1 MNAGYVYELECDID
15 FFKELKK
22 FATEKTDQQVSSAHD
37 TESTQ
42 RCLITDDKL
51 RKDHITLECGHK
63 FNYVPLFKDV
73 LFQKCSLLPKNISSK
88 LVTTYTKNQPST
100 TSSALTYI
108 NSPNNSITQTTMSQN
123 TNILSV
129 MYNSSYNLETTKLQ
143 YNEIKCP
150 YCRSITHNI
159 LPYYPYPDVCKV
171 KYVNNPVNLAL
182 TGLACEYEHF
192 IAGTGPGTGSNDIF
206 TTNESKTCRSQC
218 LYNEKYDLML
228 CNKHLNKLETGVVS
242 KRKSRK
248 MSASSS
254 SSTISCTSPML
265 VPQSPPHTR
274 LRATKKNTGKS
285 NSTDT
290 ADNLTETQ
298 NIIVSHHNPATTV
311 CSFTLLSGS
320 RKGAPCGKPMWIPK
334 TTTTAATSTNAIH
347 NTGLSGYCKAHY
359 EKGCA

>member
-1 MNAGYVYELECDID
+1 MNAGYIYELECDID

-22 FATEKTDQQVSSAHD
+22 FSTEKTDQQVSSAHD
-37 TESTQ
+37 TESIQ

-88 LVTTYTKNQPST
+88 LVTTYTKNQPT
-100 TSSALTYI
+100 TASALTYS

-129 MYNSSYNLETTKLQ
+129 TYNSSYNLETTKLQ

-182 TGLACEYEHF
+182 PGLACEYEQF
-192 IAGTGPGTGSNDIF
+192 VAGTVANQ
-206 TTNESKTCRSQC
+206 SKTCRSQC

-228 CNKHLNKLETGVVS
+228 CNKHLNKLETGTVS
-242 KRKSRK
+242 KRTSRK

-265 VPQSPPHTR
+265 VPQSPPQTR
-274 LRATKKNTGKS
+274 LRATKKNTCKS

-290 ADNLTETQ
+290 ADNSIETQ

-311 CSFTLLSGS
+311 CSFTLLSGP

-334 TTTTAATSTNAIH
+334 TTITASTSINAIH
-347 NTGLSGYCKAHY
+347 NTGLSAYCKAHY
-359 EKGCA
+359 DKGCA

>member
-22 FATEKTDQQVSSAHD
+22 FATEQTDQPVSSAHD

-182 TGLACEYEHF
+182 TGLTCEYEHF
-192 IAGTGPGTGSNDIF
+192 IAGAGA
-206 TTNESKTCRSQC
+206 NESKTCRSQC

-242 KRKSRK
+242 RRKSRK

-334 TTTTAATSTNAIH
+334 TSTTASTSTNAIH